1 MLGASKA
8 LALDFGILQAIL
20 VGTITAVG
28 GGTIRD
34 VMVRR
39 IPTVL
44 TSELYAIPALIGA
57 AGFAAAYSWGFAGTA
72 ALLSAAAVCF
82 VIRMIGVGFA

>member
-72 ALLSAAAVCF
+72 PFSARPQCVS
-82 VIRMIGVGFA
+82 